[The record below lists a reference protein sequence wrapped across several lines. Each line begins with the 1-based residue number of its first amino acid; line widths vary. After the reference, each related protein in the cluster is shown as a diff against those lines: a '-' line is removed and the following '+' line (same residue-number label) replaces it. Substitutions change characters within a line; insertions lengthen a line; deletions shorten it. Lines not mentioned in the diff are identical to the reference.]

1 MNRGRARVGLVWFVL
16 VAVPLMAAAAPEDFR
31 GQWLLALERGAT
43 VDYGKLAFESSPEGM
58 RAYIDGG
65 PVNVIFGRNDSVTV
79 TLDWSDSGDRLHE
92 SLLEGRLS
100 DGMIT
105 GQILENGA
113 RVGTWRAVP
122 EAERTRILKP
132 SKLPPDLLDLSGL
145 WSVGSRGTH
154 KDTFDLT
161 PEGREVDEAYDP
173 TLDDPHLRCVAGG
186 LIRMLDGPFPM
197 EIIPRQDHLL
207 ILFQYFE
214 EQQRIYTDGR
224 GFPEDLENT
233 PMGYSIGRWEGS
245 TLVVETR
252 GLSEAVWDSRG
263 MPISDEA
270 RVIQRLY
277 LDESGNLHNEITLH
291 DPRYYNRPV
300 LRHAYWT
307 YDPDAGHQEY
317 DCDPHSFYRTLDIE
331 GRLDEYWGRSR
342 TRR

>member
-1 MNRGRARVGLVWFVL
+1 
-16 VAVPLMAAAAPEDFR
+16 
-31 GQWLLALERGAT
+31 
-43 VDYGKLAFESSPEGM
+43 
-58 RAYIDGG
+58 
-65 PVNVIFGRNDSVTV
+65 
-79 TLDWSDSGDRLHE
+79 
-92 SLLEGRLS
+92 
-100 DGMIT
+100 
-105 GQILENGA
+105 
-113 RVGTWRAVP
+113 
-122 EAERTRILKP
+122 
-132 SKLPPDLLDLSGL
+132 
-145 WSVGSRGTH
+145 
-154 KDTFDLT
+154 
-161 PEGREVDEAYDP
+161 
-173 TLDDPHLRCVAGG
+173 
-186 LIRMLDGPFPM
+186 
-197 EIIPRQDHLL
+197 
-207 ILFQYFE
+207 FE

-342 TRR
+342 TRRGPRSAARSASAAADVSRAPRTRRTRAALRYKTASRADAVIPAQRFDDEVHERADLRAHEPPRRVQHPELGSPVRHGAPDHEAALGRRVRDDATRQQRGARAGTHRVAHHQERRET